1 MGGTRPEQVAV
12 LQLRRNPVMR
22 LCLYTAVV
30 AAILASIQCLEH
42 LEVGRTIM
50 FELVCTLGAEGI
62 VSKRKASRY
71 VSGRCDAWRKVKNP
85 AAPAVRREAEED
97 RGMRR

>member
-1 MGGTRPEQVAV
+1 MEPIECRKAELEKLLHGAPAW
-12 LQLRRNPVMR
+12 
-22 LCLYTAVV
+22 
-30 AAILASIQCLEH
+30 IQCLEH